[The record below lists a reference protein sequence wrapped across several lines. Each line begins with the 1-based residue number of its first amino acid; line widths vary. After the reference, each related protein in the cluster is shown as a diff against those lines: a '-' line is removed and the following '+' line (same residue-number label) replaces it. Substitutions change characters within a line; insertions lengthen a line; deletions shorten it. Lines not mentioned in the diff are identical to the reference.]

1 MVDEESQQTVSQPPG
16 GAPSNR
22 DRRPNE
28 TVIEGEV
35 AQPAAETLA
44 TEAQSEG
51 NTVSEEA
58 SESAPAHEPA
68 QPLPPQ
74 AKPYGAG
81 RALAAGALG
90 GAVVAALAAAGL
102 YFYAPNAGLTEAE
115 QNRLAAVE
123 TETSRDGAAIGDLD
137 KRLGALEGART
148 AAALVAV
155 EKRVGALEANA
166 ATSGADGLDKRIG
179 VLEAANAA
187 GAGKIDADA
196 QAVQSFSGDI
206 KTLRADVDTA
216 RGEIPALAAR
226 VAKLESSLSSADVA
240 ALGSRVGNLESAL
253 AGPKAETRVAP
264 ENPSASDSPVAIALL
279 ADAIRDKL
287 ASGASYA
294 TELAALGALG
304 VDPAKLAPLKALA
317 GGAPTNSAL
326 AASFA
331 AVEPQVLA
339 AAAPKET
346 GGIGERL
353 LSHFRG
359 LVQIRDLGEAEGDD
373 PPALASQVLAG
384 LRRGDLAGALAA
396 FAKLPEPSRQ
406 AASGWG
412 AEAERKQ
419 AAVAAMQAIREAAV
433 ARLAQGANP

>member
-1 MVDEESQQTVSQPPG
+1 M
-16 GAPSNR
+16 
-22 DRRPNE
+22 
-28 TVIEGEV
+28 
-35 AQPAAETLA
+35 
-44 TEAQSEG
+44 
-51 NTVSEEA
+51 
-58 SESAPAHEPA
+58 
-68 QPLPPQ
+68 
-74 AKPYGAG
+74 
-81 RALAAGALG
+81 
-90 GAVVAALAAAGL
+90 AALAAAGL
-102 YFYAPNAGLTEAE
+102 YFYSPNSGLTEAE
-115 QNRLAAVE
+115 QNRLAALE

-137 KRLGALEGART
+137 KRLGALEGARGG
-148 AAALVAV
+148 AALAAV
-155 EKRVGALEANA
+155 EKRVGALEASA
-166 ATSGADGLDKRIG
+166 ATSGVAGLDKRIG

-187 GAGKIDADA
+187 EGRKIDADA
-196 QAVQSFSGDI
+196 QAVQSMSGDI
-206 KTLRADVDTA
+206 KVLRADVDAA

-226 VAKLESSLSSADVA
+226 LAKLETGLSSADLT
-240 ALGSRVGNLESAL
+240 ALTSRVEKIESAL
-253 AGPKAETRVAP
+253 AAPKVETRVAP
-264 ENPSASDSPVAIALL
+264 EKPPASDNPAATAIV

-294 TELAALGALG
+294 TEIAALAALG
-304 VDPAKLAPLKALA
+304 VDPAQLAPLKALA

-339 AAAPKET
+339 AGAPKET

-359 LVQIRDLGEAEGDD
+359 LVQVRDLGEAAGDD
-373 PPALASQVLAG
+373 PPALASQVLAS
-384 LRRGDLAGALAA
+384 LRQGDLAGALAA

-433 ARLAQGANP
+433 ARLAQGAKP

>member
-1 MVDEESQQTVSQPPG
+1 MVDEESQETVSRPSG

-22 DRRPNE
+22 DKRPND

-44 TEAQSEG
+44 AAAQNEG
-51 NTVSEEA
+51 GAASEETP
-58 SESAPAHEPA
+58 ESAPAHEPA
-68 QPLPPQ
+68 QPLPLQ

-90 GAVVAALAAAGL
+90 GAVVAALAAAAL
-102 YFYAPNAGLTEAE
+102 YFYPPNAGLTEAA
-115 QNRLAAVE
+115 QNRLAALE
-123 TETSRDGAAIGDLD
+123 TATSRDGAAIGALD
-137 KRLGALEGART
+137 KRLGAL
-148 AAALVAV
+148 VAV
-155 EKRVGALEANA
+155 ERRVGALEANA

-179 VLEAANAA
+179 VVEAANAA
-187 GAGKIDADA
+187 EGRKIDADA
-196 QAVQSFSGDI
+196 QAVQSLSGDI
-206 KTLRADVDTA
+206 KTLRADVDAA

-226 VAKLESSLSSADVA
+226 MAKLETGISSANLA
-240 ALGSRVGNLESAL
+240 ALGNRVEKLESAL
-253 AGPKAETRVAP
+253 AGPKVETRVAP
-264 ENPSASDSPVAIALL
+264 EKPSASHNPVATAVV
-279 ADAIRDKL
+279 ADTVRDKL
-287 ASGASYA
+287 ASGASYT
-294 TELAALGALG
+294 TEIAALAAFG
-304 VDPAKLAPLKALA
+304 VDPAELAPLKALA
-317 GGAPTNSAL
+317 GGAPTDSAL

-331 AVEPQVLA
+331 AVEPKVLA

-359 LVQIRDLGEAEGDD
+359 LIQVRSLGEAAGDD
-373 PPALASQVLAG
+373 PPALASQVLAS

-406 AASGWG
+406 AASAWG

-433 ARLAQGANP
+433 ARLAQGAKP